1 MLSRYRGKTL
11 CDSCEGNRLKK
22 EAGYVKIKDKNIFD
36 LINMQL
42 VDLEKFIQNI
52 NLENNRIINEIRQRI
67 IIDMAFNMGVP
78 RLGKFKKMWKAIE
91 EENFEEAKIQMLDSR
106 WANQVGN
113 RAVRL
118 SNAMETGEWV

>member
-1 MLSRYRGKTL
+1 
-11 CDSCEGNRLKK
+11 
-22 EAGYVKIKDKNIFD
+22 V
-36 LINMQL
+36 
-42 VDLEKFIQNI
+42 LE
-52 NLENNRIINEIRQRI
+52 LDEIRQRV

-78 RLGKFKKMWKAIE
+78 RLNKFKKMWKAIE

-106 WANQVGN
+106 WASQVGN